1 VSLAA
6 EFKRSLKLVEV
17 EELFDLFLFRP
28 LAFLL
33 VKAIYRTRITPNQ
46 ITFYSISVG
55 VGAGICFG
63 VGGPR
68 VVTIGVALY
77 LLSIV
82 LDCADGQLARL
93 KKNGTRMG
101 RLLDGL
107 VDYITEA
114 SVMLGLALGLRPEG
128 WRDDRWWIVIAA
140 MVASTIFHAMLLD
153 YYRNRFLNVVN
164 GFPAYEDEDY
174 HTFKLERDELKASG
188 RHPVRRRFIAAYLFY
203 LELQRR
209 LTLRRQMSHTMRQ
222 IDPQEYRRANRVLM
236 RFWTL
241 LGTSTQIVLLS
252 LCILLRR
259 LDIFFWMEI
268 VVLNVLTA
276 VLFFIQTRI
285 DIRLEGSVIE

>member
-1 VSLAA
+1 VSLYA

-33 VKAIYRTRITPNQ
+33 VKASYRTRITPNQ

-55 VGAGICFG
+55 VGAGVCFG
-63 VGGPR
+63 
-68 VVTIGVALY
+68 IGAPGVIEAGAALY
-77 LLSIV
+77 ILSII

-101 RLLDGL
+101 RLLDGM

-114 SVMLGLALGLRPEG
+114 SVYVGMAVGLRPEG
-128 WRDDRWWIVIAA
+128 WRDDRWWILMAA
-140 MVASTIFHAMLLD
+140 AAASTIFHAMLLD

-164 GFPAYEDEDY
+164 GFPAYETEDY
-174 HTFKLERDELKASG
+174 HSFKIERDALRASG
-188 RHPVRRRFIAAYLFY
+188 EHPIRRRFIAFYLFY

-209 LTLRRQMSHTMRQ
+209 LTMRRQTTHTLRQ
-222 IDPQEYRRANRVLM
+222 IDPQEFRRANRILI

-241 LGTSTQIVLLS
+241 LGTSTQIVLLTAS
-252 LCILLRR
+252 ILFRR
-259 LDIFFWMEI
+259 LDIFFWLLI